1 MGENFGLFK
10 SFGDR
15 LFEGETP
22 TNLGLIG
29 SVNISPLLLDAY
41 PNAAVA
47 YSLRSLRS
55 TYTGNAIRVRRTS
68 DNTEQDIG
76 FASGNLDT
84 ISLLAFCGVSNG
96 FVTTWYDQSGNA
108 NNVVQTTAAN
118 QAQIVSSGSVILQN
132 SKPTM
137 LFDGVNDSFLS
148 TVAVDPLFITA
159 VNSPNTTGVYKTL
172 MGADASGVTAAG
184 SIYFQYSDLTR
195 NATFSRKTSVDS
207 GGASDFQARSITSE
221 LNNVMNLMTGTR
233 TSTVIQVFTNNAL
246 KGSDTTTNPLASLG
260 GTDNGKF
267 RLMAGYFSSAVT
279 DFLQGNLSEFVAYT
293 SDQSSNRTGINTDI
307 NTYYAIY

>member
-10 SFGDR
+10 SFGER

-22 TNLGLIG
+22 NNLGLIG
-29 SVNISPLLLDAY
+29 STNISSLLLDAY

-47 YSLRSLRS
+47 YSLRLLRS

-68 DNTEQDIG
+68 DNTEQNIG
-76 FASGNLDT
+76 FVLGNLDT
-84 ISLLAFCGVSNG
+84 TSLLAFCGGGSG

-108 NNVVQTTAAN
+108 NNVTQTTAAN
-118 QAQIVSSGSVILQN
+118 QAQIVSSGSVILNN

-137 LFDGVNDSFLS
+137 LFDGTNDSFLS

-159 VNSPNTTGVYKTL
+159 VNSPNTTGIYRTL
-172 MGADASGVTAAG
+172 MGADATDTTPGGA
-184 SIYFQYSDLTR
+184 IYFQYGDLTR
-195 NATFSRKTSVDS
+195 NAVFARKTVADS
-207 GGASDFQARSITSE
+207 GGLADFLARSTTSE

-233 TSTVIQVFTNNAL
+233 TSTAIQVFVNNTL
-246 KGSDTTTNPLASLG
+246 QGSDTTANPLITLG
-260 GTDNGKF
+260 GTDSGKF
-267 RLMAGYFSSAVT
+267 RLMAGYFLRGVG
-279 DFLQGNLSEFVAYT
+279 DYLQGNLSEFVAYT